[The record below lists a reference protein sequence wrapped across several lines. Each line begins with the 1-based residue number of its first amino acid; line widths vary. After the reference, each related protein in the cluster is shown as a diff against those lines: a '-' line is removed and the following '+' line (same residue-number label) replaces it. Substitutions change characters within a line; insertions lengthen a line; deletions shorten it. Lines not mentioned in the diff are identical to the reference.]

1 MMGLNGGNTIMKIA
15 VECQK
20 EFQQKYY
27 GMKTSDWLNLLSDYV
42 RKVTERPTLKDE
54 EAFRFV
60 MAG

>member
-1 MMGLNGGNTIMKIA
+1 MKIA